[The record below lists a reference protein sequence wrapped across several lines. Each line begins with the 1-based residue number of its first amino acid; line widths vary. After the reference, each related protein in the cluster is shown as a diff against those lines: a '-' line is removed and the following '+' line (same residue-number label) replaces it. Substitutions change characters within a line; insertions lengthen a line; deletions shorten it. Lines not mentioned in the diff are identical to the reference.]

1 MVPVVQEG
9 EADMHVI
16 TISPDTSVPVFQQIH
31 DAIVHAI
38 ATGELRTGDYLDSV
52 RRVAKEF
59 GINPATVQKAYDLL
73 RQEGLIESASR
84 SGSRIAAPPAQ
95 APDIDSLRPA
105 LALAVAQ
112 GTAPEELKMLLDDEL
127 GRFIERMR

>member
-1 MVPVVQEG
+1 
-9 EADMHVI
+9 MHVI
-16 TISPDTSVPVFQQIH
+16 TISPDASVPVFQQIH

-95 APDIDSLRPA
+95 EPDIGSLRPA

-112 GTAPEELKMLLDDEL
+112 GTAPKELKTLLDDEL

>member
-9 EADMHVI
+9 GADMHVI
-16 TISPDTSVPVFQQIH
+16 TISPDASVPVFQQIH

-95 APDIDSLRPA
+95 EPDIGSLRPA

-112 GTAPEELKMLLDDEL
+112 GTAPKELKTLLDDEL

>member
-1 MVPVVQEG
+1 MVTVVQEG

-16 TISPDTSVPVFQQIH
+16 TISPDASVPVFQQIH

-95 APDIDSLRPA
+95 EPDIGSLRPA

-112 GTAPEELKMLLDDEL
+112 GTAPEELKTLLEDEL
-127 GRFIERMR
+127 DRFIERTR

>member
-1 MVPVVQEG
+1 
-9 EADMHVI
+9 MHVI
-16 TISPDTSVPVFQQIH
+16 TISPDASVPVFQQIH

-84 SGSRIAAPPAQ
+84 SGSRIAAPPAKE
-95 APDIDSLRPA
+95 PDIGSLRPA

-112 GTAPEELKMLLDDEL
+112 GTGPEELKTLLDDEL
-127 GRFIERMR
+127 DRFIERMR